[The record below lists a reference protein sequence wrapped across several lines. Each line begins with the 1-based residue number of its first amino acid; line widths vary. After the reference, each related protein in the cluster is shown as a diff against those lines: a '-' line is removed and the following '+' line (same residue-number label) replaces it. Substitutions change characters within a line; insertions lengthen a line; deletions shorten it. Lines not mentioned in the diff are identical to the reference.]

1 MHKHCNCPACRT
13 KIAIADICAHHES
26 EIVSTTRFSV
36 IAQIAQHSEIAF
48 GGVTEAKLKAEAL
61 AHDLN
66 QVGLKTHTYQSNF
79 TNNLLMCILIDFNQ
93 GARDAGNSLH

>member
-1 MHKHCNCPACRT
+1 MPKHCHCPACRM
-13 KIAIADICAHHES
+13 KKAIAEICAHHES

-36 IAQIAQHSEIAF
+36 VAKVGSADDVTFGDAMDNAQ
-48 GGVTEAKLKAEAL
+48 AL

-66 QVGLKTHTYQSNF
+66 QVGLKNYTYQSHF

-93 GARDAGNSLH
+93 GARGSGNSVH

>member
-1 MHKHCNCPACRT
+1 M
-13 KIAIADICAHHES
+13 
-26 EIVSTTRFSV
+26 TRFSV
-36 IAQIAQHSEIAF
+36 IAKVGDITSGDAMGDAQ
-48 GGVTEAKLKAEAL
+48 VAEAL
-61 AHDLN
+61 ARDLN

>member
-26 EIVSTTRFSV
+26 EIVSMTRFSV
-36 IAQIAQHSEIAF
+36 IAKTGEITF
-48 GGVTEAKLKAEAL
+48 GDDTEAKMKAEAL